1 MPLWVQDREVRHCM
15 KERVDEDWALVSA
28 AQEGS
33 GSAWAALVARY
44 ESRIYN
50 QALRLTGNPSDAVD
64 LVQEVLLGVYRNLKR
79 FRGDAKFSTW
89 VFRIVHNKSVDLL
102 RRSAHATGASDSED
116 IIASLPA
123 GESCEPDAQLTST
136 QRNARIQ
143 AMLAALPVEQ
153 RLVVELKVF
162 QSLTFEEIA
171 ELQGISDNTAKT
183 RFYSALK
190 RLQKLISVSEE
201 DHELS

>member
-1 MPLWVQDREVRHCM
+1 M

-33 GSAWAALVARY
+33 ASAWATLVVRY

-64 LVQEVLLGVYRNLKR
+64 LVQEVFLGVYRNLER

-89 VFRIVHNKSVDLL
+89 VFRIVHNKSVDML
-102 RRSAHATGASDSED
+102 RRSANAPGAGDSED
-116 IIASLPA
+116 IIANLPA
-123 GESCEPDAQLTST
+123 IESYEPDAQLTST
-136 QRNARIQ
+136 QRNERVQ
-143 AMLAALPVEQ
+143 MMLAALPPEQ
-153 RLVVELKVF
+153 RWVVELKIF
-162 QSLTFEEIA
+162 QALTFEEIA
-171 ELQGISDNTAKT
+171 ELQGVSDNTAKT

-190 RLQKLISVSEE
+190 RLQKTMNIAEE
-201 DHELS
+201 DNELS

>member
-1 MPLWVQDREVRHCM
+1 
-15 KERVDEDWALVSA
+15 
-28 AQEGS
+28 
-33 GSAWAALVARY
+33 LVARY

-162 QSLTFEEIA
+162 NRSP
-171 ELQGISDNTAKT
+171 
-183 RFYSALK
+183 LK
-190 RLQKLISVSEE
+190 RLPSFKVFQTTRPKPVSIRR
-201 DHELS
+201 SSAYKN